1 MTTST
6 VKPIPDGMHAVTPH
20 LVIDGAAAAIDF
32 YVKAFGA
39 EDVARLP
46 GPQGKLMHGLIRIGG
61 SAIMLV
67 DEFPDW
73 GSFGPKALKG
83 TPVTIH
89 LYVADTDAFYA
100 RAVAAGAKAT
110 MPPQDMF
117 WGDRYGQVEDPFGHK
132 WSIATHIRDV
142 TPEEMQKAMA
152 QQMAAGQSC
161 GS

>member
-6 VKPIPDGMHAVTPH
+6 VKPIPDGMHSVTPH

-46 GPQGKLMHGLIRIGG
+46 GPQGKLMHALIRIGG

-89 LYVADTDAFYA
+89 LYVPDTDAFYA

-152 QQMAAGQSC
+152 QMAAGQSC